1 MSIQKSKGFTFEK
14 NLPHQKAGVDSVL
27 SMFVGAEPQLDDD
40 QSIRM
45 LANPELVITKQ
56 QRSLNIKKIHEF
68 NNIEHTKE
76 YYNDNSNV
84 IDVSMETGTGKTYTY
99 TKTMFE
105 LNKAFGINKFII
117 IVPTLSIKAGTVNF
131 LKSDALKD
139 HFRETDRELKTY
151 VVESKKS
158 SKRNTKSYIPQA
170 VHDFVEA
177 NNFNKKYIHVLVI
190 NSGMVTSPSMT
201 EVYDRGLLDNKY
213 NTPIEAIGAVKPFV
227 IIDEPHK
234 FPEGGKTWVAIN
246 KFNAQ
251 NIIRYGA
258 TFNEKYANLV
268 YRLTAVDAFNDDL
281 VKGINA
287 FIEEM
292 VGDDV
297 ASLTLKKL
305 TSKEVT
311 FELNENGA
319 KKSIKIGKGESLV
332 NAHSE
337 LHDLTIENISVK
349 DKFVLLSN
357 GVDLK
362 LNKSI
367 NPFAYSETLEENM
380 MRRAI
385 KEHFK
390 VEKEM
395 LTQRPRIKPLTLFFI
410 NDIEGYRDGNNNSG
424 SLKTKFEEWVL
435 AEAKSVLKQEQD
447 PFYKQYLKKT
457 IADISS
463 VHGGY
468 FSKDNSDKDEKI
480 EQEINEILH
489 DKELLLSL
497 DNPRRFIF
505 SKWTLREGWDN
516 PNIFTLCKLRSSGS
530 TTSKLQEVGRGLRLP
545 VNEFMARVNG
555 EFRLNYFV
563 DFTEKD
569 FVSSLVQEVNE
580 TSFKETVPSKLTTEI
595 KDKIAAH
602 YPDLSSLKVMMDLVS
617 KGIIDENENF
627 IGAGAYARLKEEYPN
642 AFPSGVKPNKIK
654 IATEGKSRSKMRVG
668 KFDELKQL
676 WDMINQKAVLEY
688 KITSEEEFLNLF
700 KSYLV
705 EESDKF
711 KKTGIQTRKEMVN
724 ISNDTAMSQTL
735 LGDDDDFTKF
745 CTMTYKEFVNRLS
758 QAAFIKPSTIHK
770 AFVAVQDTIDVTDYL
785 NIQTIRKIKSGFS
798 KFLLHN
804 SFSKFGLGYSIIS
817 NSVHPTKFTNE
828 TGQPLA
834 DVAASDLGVKSDDA
848 VNPLDSYL
856 FEDVFYDSDLEKM
869 NITQGEING
878 DLLSVT
884 VFTKIPKNSIKI
896 PVSGGYTYSPDFA
909 YVVKTSK
916 GEYLNFIIETKN
928 VDGKDS
934 LRKEEERKIEHA
946 KELFNQISKDVKVEF
961 KTQYADDVIYDLI
974 KKSTIA

>member
-1 MSIQKSKGFTFEK
+1 MSTQRSKGFTFEK

-27 SMFVGAEPQLDDD
+27 SMFVGAEPQLSND
-40 QSIRM
+40 QSVRL

-56 QRSLNIKKIHEF
+56 QLSANIKNIHEF
-68 NNIEHTKE
+68 NGIEHSKE
-76 YYNDNSNV
+76 YFNESSNV

-139 HFRETDRELKTY
+139 HFRETGRELKTY

-158 SKRNTKSYIPQA
+158 SKKSAKSSMPQA

-177 NNFNKKYIHVLVI
+177 SNFNKKYIHVLVI

-201 EVYDRGLLDNKY
+201 EVYDRGLLDDKY
-213 NTPIEAIGAVKPFV
+213 NTPIEAISAVKPFI

-234 FPEGGKTWVAIN
+234 FPEGGKTWDAIN

-251 NIIRYGA
+251 SIIRYGA
-258 TFNEKYANLV
+258 TFNEKYFNLI
-268 YRLTAVDAFNDDL
+268 YRLTAVDAFNEDL
-281 VKGINA
+281 VKGVNA

-297 ASLTLKKL
+297 ASLTLKSSS
-305 TSKEVT
+305 TKEAI
-311 FELNENGA
+311 FEINENGS
-319 KKSIKIGKGESLV
+319 KKSIKVGKGGSLAQ
-332 NAHSE
+332 AHDE
-337 LHDLTIENISVK
+337 IHDL
-349 DKFVLLSN
+349 FVESMNTKMVVLSN
-357 GVDLK
+357 GVELK
-362 LNKSI
+362 VNESI
-367 NPFAYSETLEENM
+367 NPYSYSDTLEDNM

-395 LTQRPRIKPLTLFFI
+395 LTKRPRIKPLTLFFI
-410 NDIEGYRDGNNNSG
+410 DDIEGYRDGNNISG

-435 AEAKSVLKQEQD
+435 AEAKSVLKEEQD
-447 PFYKQYLKKT
+447 PFYRQYLEKT

-569 FVSSLVQEVNE
+569 FVSSLVQEVNDA
-580 TSFKETVPSKLTTEI
+580 SFKETVPSKLTVEI
-595 KDKIAAH
+595 KDKIATH
-602 YPDLSSLKVMMDLVS
+602 YPGLSSFKLMMDLVN

-627 IGAGAYARLKEEYPN
+627 IGTGAYTKLKEEYPN

-654 IATEGKSRSKMRVG
+654 IATENKSRSKMRVG

-688 KITSEEEFLNLF
+688 KIASEDEFLSLF
-700 KSYLV
+700 KSYLI

-711 KKTGIQTRKEMVN
+711 KKTGIQIRKEMVY
-724 ISNDTAMSQTL
+724 ISNETAMSQTL

-758 QAAFIKPSTIHK
+758 QTAFIKPSTIHK
-770 AFVAVQDTIDVTDYL
+770 AFVAVQDIIDITDYL

-804 SFSKFGLGYSIIS
+804 SFSKFGLGYNIIS

-828 TGQPLA
+828 SGLPLA
-834 DVAASDLGVKSDDA
+834 DVAASDLGVKSDDT

-909 YVVKTSK
+909 YVVKTNK

-928 VDGKDS
+928 VEGKDS

-974 KKSTIA
+974 KKSIAA

>member
-1 MSIQKSKGFTFEK
+1 MSKGFTFEK
-14 NLPHQKAGVDSVL
+14 NLPHQKAGVDAVL
-27 SMFVGAEPQLDDD
+27 NMFIGAEPQFDDD
-40 QSIRM
+40 QSVRL
-45 LANPELVITKQ
+45 LANPELVITKPQ
-56 QRSLNIKKIHEF
+56 QRSNIKAIHEF
-68 NNIEHTKE
+68 NAIEHSKE
-76 YYNDNSNV
+76 HYNENSNV

-131 LKSDALKD
+131 LKSDALKE
-139 HFRETDRELKTY
+139 HFRETERELKTY

-158 SKRNTKSYIPQA
+158 SKKNTKSFMPQA

-177 NNFNKKYIHVLVI
+177 TNYNKKYIHVMVI

-201 EVYDRGLLDNKY
+201 DVYDRGLLDNKY
-213 NTPIEAIGAVKPFV
+213 NTPIEAISAIKPFI

-234 FPEGGKTWVAIN
+234 FPEGGKTWDALN

-258 TFNEKYANLV
+258 TFNEKYSNLV

-281 VKGINA
+281 VKGINT

-297 ASLTLKKL
+297 ASLTLKKS
-305 TSKEVT
+305 TTKEAS
-311 FELNENGA
+311 FELNENGS
-319 KKSIKIGKGESLV
+319 KSTIKVGKGESLAK
-332 NAHSE
+332 AHTE
-337 LHDLTIENISVK
+337 IHDLYIESMNTKKVV
-349 DKFVLLSN
+349 FSN
-357 GVDLK
+357 GVELK
-362 LNKSI
+362 VNESI
-367 NPFAYSETLEENM
+367 NPYSYSDTLEDNM

-390 VEKEM
+390 VEREM

-410 NDIEGYRDGNNNSG
+410 DDIEGYRDGNNISG
-424 SLKTKFEEWVL
+424 SLKTKFEEWTL
-435 AEAKSVLKQEQD
+435 AEAKALLKTETD
-447 PFYKQYLKKT
+447 EFYKRYLERT

-545 VNEFMARVNG
+545 VNEYMARVNG

-569 FVSSLVQEVNE
+569 FVASLVQEVNE
-580 TSFKETVPSKLTTEI
+580 TSFKETVPSKLTQELE
-595 KDKIAAH
+595 DKILSK
-602 YPDLSSLKVMMDLVS
+602 YPDLEALDLMMDLLG
-617 KGIIDENENF
+617 KGIIDKSKNLL
-627 IGAGAYARLKEEYPN
+627 GATAYTQLKESYPN
-642 AFPSGVKPNKIK
+642 AFPSGVKSGKIK
-654 IATEGKSRSKMRVG
+654 VATEGKTRSKMRVG

-676 WDMINQKAVLEY
+676 WEMINQKAVLEY
-688 KITSEEEFLNLF
+688 KIANENDFLKLF
-700 KSYLV
+700 TTYLL
-705 EESDKF
+705 EESEKF
-711 KKTGIQTRKEMVN
+711 KKTGVQTRIEKVYV
-724 ISNDTAMSQTL
+724 SNDTAMSKTVF
-735 LGDDDDFTKF
+735 GDDDDFTKF

-758 QAAFIKPSTIHK
+758 QTAFIKPSTLHK
-770 AFVAVQDTIDVTDYL
+770 AFVAVKGTIDITDYL
-785 NIQTIRKIKSGFS
+785 NIQTIRKMKSGFS

-804 SFSKFGLGYSIIS
+804 SFNKFGLGYNIIS
-817 NSVHPTKFTNE
+817 NSLHPTKFTDE
-828 TGQPLA
+828 AGQALK
-834 DVAASDLGVKSDDA
+834 DVTASELGVHSDHTLL
-848 VNPLDSYL
+848 PLDSYL
-856 FEDVFYDSDLEKM
+856 FEDVFYDSELEKL
-869 NITQGEING
+869 NITDGEIE
-878 DLLSVT
+878 SVS

-896 PVSGGYTYSPDFA
+896 PVAGGFTYSPDFA
-909 YVVKTSK
+909 YVVKTSE
-916 GEYLNFIIETKN
+916 GDYLNFIIETKN
-928 VDGKDS
+928 VEGKDT
-934 LRKEEERKIEHA
+934 LRKEEERKIKHA

-961 KTQYADDVIYDLI
+961 KTQFADDVIYDLI
-974 KKSTIA
+974 KQSVTA

>member
-1 MSIQKSKGFTFEK
+1 MSKGFTFEK
-14 NLPHQKAGVDSVL
+14 NLPHQKAGVDAVL
-27 SMFVGAEPQLDDD
+27 NMFIGALPETDDD
-40 QSIRM
+40 QSIKH
-45 LANPELVITKQ
+45 LANPELVITKPQ
-56 QRSLNIKKIHEF
+56 QRSNIKAIHEF
-68 NNIEHTKE
+68 NGIEHIKE
-76 YYNDNSNV
+76 HYNENSNV

-105 LNKAFGINKFII
+105 LNQAFGINKFII

-131 LKSDALKD
+131 LKSNALKE
-139 HFRETDRELKTY
+139 HFKETERELKTY
-151 VVESKKS
+151 VVESQKSAKKNA
-158 SKRNTKSYIPQA
+158 KEYMPQA
-170 VHDFVEA
+170 IHDFVEA

-190 NSGMVTSPSMT
+190 NSGMVNSRSLS
-201 EVYDRGLLDNKY
+201 EEYDQGLLANSY
-213 NTPIEAIGAVKPFV
+213 NTPIKAIAAVKPFI

-234 FPEGGKTWVAIN
+234 FPKAKTTWKNIE

-251 NIIRYGA
+251 SIIRYGA
-258 TFNEKYANLV
+258 TFNEDYENLV

-281 VKGINA
+281 VKGINT

-297 ASLTLKKL
+297 ASLTLKQS
-305 TSKEVT
+305 TTKEAS

-319 KKSIKIGKGESLV
+319 KSIIKVGKGESLAK
-332 NAHSE
+332 AHAE
-337 LHDLTIENISVK
+337 IHDLYLESMNTKMV
-349 DKFVLLSN
+349 VLSN
-357 GVDLK
+357 GVELK
-362 LNKSI
+362 VNESI
-367 NPFAYSETLEENM
+367 NPYSYSDTLEDNM

-390 VEKEM
+390 VEREM

-410 NDIEGYRDGNNNSG
+410 DDIEGYRDGNNISG
-424 SLKTKFEEWVL
+424 SLKSKFEEWVL
-435 AEAKSVLKQEQD
+435 AEAKALIKNEKD
-447 PFYKQYLKKT
+447 EFYKQYLERT
-457 IADISS
+457 IADIGS

-545 VNEFMARVNG
+545 VNEYMARVNG

-569 FVSSLVQEVNE
+569 FVSSLVQEVND
-580 TSFKETVPSKLTTEI
+580 TSFKESVPSMLTQELENQI
-595 KDKIAAH
+595 LAK
-602 YPDLSSLKVMMDLVS
+602 YPDLEALDLMMDLLDKKIIDKSKNLLGTTAYKQLKEFYPKAFS
-617 KGIIDENENF
+617 KG
-627 IGAGAYARLKEEYPN
+627 
-642 AFPSGVKPNKIK
+642 VKKGKIK
-654 IATEGKSRSKMRVG
+654 VATDDKTRSKMRVG

-676 WDMINQKAVLEY
+676 WEMINQKAVLEY
-688 KITSEEEFLNLF
+688 KIASENDFLKLF
-700 KSYLV
+700 TNYLLT
-705 EESDKF
+705 ESEKF
-711 KKTGIQTRKEMVN
+711 KKTGVQTRIEKVYV
-724 ISNDTAMSQTL
+724 SNDTAMSKTL
-735 LGDDDDFTKF
+735 FGNDDDFTKF

-758 QAAFIKPSTIHK
+758 QAAFIKPSTLHK
-770 AFVAVQDTIDVTDYL
+770 AFVAVQGTIDITDYL

-798 KFLLHN
+798 KFLLYN
-804 SFSKFGLGYSIIS
+804 SFNKFGLGYNVIS
-817 NSVHPTKFTNE
+817 NSLHPTKFTDE
-828 TGQPLA
+828 SGQALE
-834 DVAASDLGVKSDDA
+834 DVAASDLGVNSDHSLT
-848 VNPLDSYL
+848 PLDSYL
-856 FEDVFYDSDLEKM
+856 FEDVFYDSELEKV
-869 NITQGEING
+869 NITNGEIE
-878 DLLSVT
+878 SVS

-896 PVSGGYTYSPDFA
+896 PVAGGHTYSPDFA
-909 YVVKTSK
+909 YVVKTSE

-928 VDGKDS
+928 VDGKDT

-961 KTQYADDVIYDLI
+961 KTQFADDIIFDLI
-974 KKSTIA
+974 KQSTKV

>member
-1 MSIQKSKGFTFEK
+1 MSKGFTFEK
-14 NLPHQKAGVDSVL
+14 NLPHQKAGVDAVL
-27 SMFVGAEPQLDDD
+27 SMFIGAEPQLDDD
-40 QSIRM
+40 QSIRL
-45 LANPELVITKQ
+45 LANPELVITKS
-56 QRSLNIKKIHEF
+56 QRRSNIKAIHEF
-68 NNIEHTKE
+68 NGIEHNKE
-76 YYNDNSNV
+76 HYNENSNV

-131 LKSDALKD
+131 LKSDALKE
-139 HFRETDRELKTY
+139 HFRETERELKTY

-158 SKRNTKSYIPQA
+158 SKKSTKSFMPQA
-170 VHDFVEA
+170 IHDFVEA
-177 NNFNKKYIHVLVI
+177 NNYNKKYIHVMVI

-213 NTPIEAIGAVKPFV
+213 NTPVEAISAVKPFI

-234 FPEGGKTWVAIN
+234 FPEGGKTWDAIN

-258 TFNEKYANLV
+258 TFNEKYSNLV

-281 VKGINA
+281 VKGINT

-297 ASLTLKKL
+297 ASLTLKKS
-305 TSKEVT
+305 TTTEAT
-311 FELNENGA
+311 FELNENGS
-319 KKSIKIGKGESLV
+319 KTIIKVGKGESL
-332 NAHSE
+332 AKTHPE
-337 LHDLTIENISVK
+337 IHDLYIESMNTKMV
-349 DKFVLLSN
+349 VLSN
-357 GVDLK
+357 GVELK
-362 LNKSI
+362 VNESI
-367 NPFAYSETLEENM
+367 NPYSYSDTLEDNM

-390 VEKEM
+390 VEREM

-410 NDIEGYRDGNNNSG
+410 DDIEGYRDGNNISG
-424 SLKTKFEEWVL
+424 SLKTKFEEWTL
-435 AEAKSVLKQEQD
+435 AEARTLLKTEKD
-447 PFYKQYLKKT
+447 EFYKQYLEKT
-457 IADISS
+457 IEDISS

-545 VNEFMARVNG
+545 VNEYMARVNG

-569 FVSSLVQEVNE
+569 FVASLVQEVNQ
-580 TSFKETVPSKLTTEI
+580 TSFKETVPSKLAQELE
-595 KDKIAAH
+595 DKILSK
-602 YPDLSSLKVMMDLVS
+602 YPGLEALDLMMDLLG
-617 KGIIDENENF
+617 KGIIDKSKKLL
-627 IGAGAYARLKEEYPN
+627 GANAYTQLKDLYPH
-642 AFPSGVKPNKIK
+642 AFPSGVKSGKIK
-654 IATEGKSRSKMRVG
+654 VATEGKSRSKMRVG
-668 KFDELKQL
+668 KFDELKKL
-676 WDMINQKAVLEY
+676 WEMINQKAVLEY
-688 KITSEEEFLNLF
+688 KIASEDDFLKLF
-700 KSYLV
+700 TKYLL

-711 KKTGIQTRKEMVN
+711 KKTGVQTRIEKVYM
-724 ISNDTAMSQTL
+724 SNDTAMSKTVF
-735 LGDDDDFTKF
+735 GDDDDFTKF
-745 CTMTYKEFVNRLS
+745 CTMTYKEFVTRLS
-758 QAAFIKPSTIHK
+758 QTAFIKPSTLHK
-770 AFVAVQDTIDVTDYL
+770 AFVAVQGTINITDYL

-804 SFSKFGLGYSIIS
+804 SFSKFGLGYNIIS
-817 NSVHPTKFTNE
+817 SSVHPTKFTDE
-828 TGQPLA
+828 TGQALK
-834 DVAASDLGVKSDDA
+834 DVAASDLGVHADHS
-848 VNPLDSYL
+848 VPPLDSYL
-856 FEDVFYDSDLEKM
+856 FEDVFYDSELEKL
-869 NITQGEING
+869 NITDGEIE
-878 DLLSVT
+878 SVS

-896 PVSGGYTYSPDFA
+896 PVAGGYTYSPDFA
-909 YVVKTSK
+909 YVVKTSE
-916 GEYLNFIIETKN
+916 GDYLNFIIETKN
-928 VDGKDS
+928 VEGKET

-961 KTQYADDVIYDLI
+961 KTQFADDVIYDLI
-974 KKSTIA
+974 KRSVSA

>member
-1 MSIQKSKGFTFEK
+1 MSKGFTFEN
-14 NLPHQKAGVDSVL
+14 NLPHQTAGVDAVL
-27 SMFVGAEPQLDDD
+27 SMFIGAEAQLDDD
-40 QSIRM
+40 QNVRL
-45 LANPELVITKQ
+45 LANPELVVTKQ
-56 QRSLNIKKIHEF
+56 QWRSNIKNIHDF
-68 NNIEHTKE
+68 NNIEHSKAH
-76 YYNDNSNV
+76 YNENSNV

-105 LNKAFGINKFII
+105 FNKAFGINKFII

-139 HFRETDRELKTY
+139 HFRKTEREIKTY

-158 SKRNTKSYIPQA
+158 SKKNTKSYMPQA

-177 NNFNKKYIHVLVI
+177 NNFNKKYIHVMVI
-190 NSGMVTSPSMT
+190 NSGMVTSSSMT
-201 EVYDRGLLDNKY
+201 EIYDRGLLENKY
-213 NTPIEAIGAVKPFV
+213 NTPVDAISAVKPII

-234 FPEGGKTWVAIN
+234 FPEGGKTWDVIN
-246 KFNAQ
+246 RLNGQ
-251 NIIRYGA
+251 SIIRYGA
-258 TFNEKYANLV
+258 TFNEKYFNLV

-297 ASLTLKKL
+297 ASLTLKKS
-305 TSKEVT
+305 TTNEAT
-311 FELNENGA
+311 FELNENGS
-319 KKSIKIGKGESLV
+319 KTTIKVGKTESLAK
-332 NAHSE
+332 AHPE
-337 LHDLTIENISVK
+337 IHDLYIESMNTKTV
-349 DKFVLLSN
+349 VLSN
-357 GVDLK
+357 GVELK
-362 LNKSI
+362 ANESI
-367 NPFAYSETLEENM
+367 NPYSYSDTIEDNM

-390 VEKEM
+390 VEREM

-410 NDIEGYRDGNNNSG
+410 DDIEGYRDGNNISG

-435 AEAKSVLKQEQD
+435 AEAKALLKTEKD
-447 PFYKQYLKKT
+447 EFYKQYLEKT
-457 IADISS
+457 IVDVSS

-545 VNEFMARVNG
+545 VNEYMARVNG

-569 FVSSLVQEVNE
+569 FVASLVQEVNE
-580 TSFKETVPSKLTTEI
+580 TSYKETVPSKLTQVLE
-595 KDKIAAH
+595 DKILAK
-602 YPDLSSLKVMMDLVS
+602 YRDLEALDLMMDLLQ
-617 KGIIDENENF
+617 KGIIDKSKNL
-627 IGAGAYARLKEEYPN
+627 IGSTAYTQLKESYPD
-642 AFPSGVKPNKIK
+642 AFPGGVKKGKIK
-654 IATEGKSRSKMRVG
+654 VATEGKNRSKMRFG

-676 WDMINQKAVLEY
+676 WEMINQKAVLEY
-688 KITSEEEFLNLF
+688 KIASEDEFLNLF
-700 KSYLV
+700 TKYLL
-705 EESDKF
+705 EESGKF
-711 KKTGIQTRKEMVN
+711 KRTGVQTRIEKVYV
-724 ISNDTAMSQTL
+724 SNDTAMSKTVF
-735 LGDDDDFTKF
+735 GDDDDFTKF
-745 CTMTYKEFVNRLS
+745 CTMTYKEFVRRLS
-758 QAAFIKPSTIHK
+758 QTAFIKPSTLHK
-770 AFVAVQDTIDVTDYL
+770 AFVTVQGTIKITDYL

-804 SFSKFGLGYSIIS
+804 SFGKFGLGYNIIS
-817 NSVHPTKFTNE
+817 NNVHPTKFTDV
-828 TGQPLA
+828 TGQAHA
-834 DVAASDLGVKSDDA
+834 DVAASDLGVNSD
-848 VNPLDSYL
+848 NSLTPLDSYL
-856 FEDVFYDSDLEKM
+856 FEDVFYDSELEKL
-869 NITQGEING
+869 NITDGEIEYV
-878 DLLSVT
+878 S

-896 PVSGGYTYSPDFA
+896 PVAGGYTYSPDFA

-928 VDGKDS
+928 VEGQDG

-946 KELFNQISKDVKVEF
+946 KALFNQISKDIHVEF
-961 KTQYADDVIYDLI
+961 KTQFAGDVIHSLI
-974 KKSTIA
+974 RQVSTS